1 MKTGRL
7 CRGDDCVVPRVWR
20 ADSWWSRLRGL
31 LGRRPLAADGAEA
44 LWLSPC
50 NSVHTFWM
58 GYPLDL
64 LFLGRDGEVLGWRE
78 GVKPWRAS
86 GQRGAHATVEFRAGG
101 LSRIDPVKGE
111 VLLWHAIDA

>member
-1 MKTGRL
+1 MRAGRL
-7 CRGDDCVVPRVWR
+7 YRGGACLVPTVWR
-20 ADSWWSRLRGL
+20 ADRWWSRLRGL
-31 LGRRPLAADGAEA
+31 LGRRPLAGDAAEA

-50 NSVHTFWM
+50 SSVHTFWM

-64 LFLGRDGEVLGWRE
+64 LFLGRQGEVLGWRE

-111 VLLWHAIDA
+111 VLQWQAIDA